1 MVFFKFIVS
10 FVNAGYWWFFLFF
23 LIYFFY
29 FLVDFSFAEG
39 AACCVSIDQFHL
51 KSECKA
57 AITFLLV
64 YSVFIVRSEVWR
76 TSRWT

>member
-1 MVFFKFIVS
+1 M
-10 FVNAGYWWFFLFF
+10 
-23 LIYFFY
+23 
-29 FLVDFSFAEG
+29 DFSFAEG

-57 AITFLLV
+57 AIAFLIV
-64 YSVFIVRSEVWR
+64 YSVFIVRSEVWK